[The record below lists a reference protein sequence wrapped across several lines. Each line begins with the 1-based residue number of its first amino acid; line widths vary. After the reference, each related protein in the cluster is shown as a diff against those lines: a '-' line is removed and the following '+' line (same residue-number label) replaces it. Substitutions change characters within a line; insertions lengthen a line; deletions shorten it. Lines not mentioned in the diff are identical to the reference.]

1 MFEWFWMLPFLQ
13 QFLIISLIFA
23 VINFFVGLFLEFGPL
38 ASMSP
43 CSGGMGFIF
52 VFVIELVLAVL
63 GGVFRQ
69 IYDPAV
75 WLAVPL
81 LGYVW
86 MVIVVIVFAALYQ
99 GFIRT
104 AARRMGL
111 KD

>member
-13 QFLIISLIFA
+13 QFLIVSLVFA
-23 VINFFVGLFLEFGPL
+23 VINFIICLLLEFGPL

-43 CSGGMGFIF
+43 CSGGAGFVA
-52 VFVIELVLAVL
+52 VFVVEFIMGIFGKIFE
-63 GGVFRQ
+63 G
-69 IYDPAV
+69 IYEPLK
-75 WLAVPL
+75 WLMAPL

-86 MVIVVIVFAALYQ
+86 MVIIIVVFTFLYQ
-99 GFIRT
+99 GFIRA